1 MLLDCSDGDAIEWDA
16 ADGFAAWTSHEDRVL
31 RIQSFTEGPASRIF
45 VELDKCCLNDG
56 QISQHDLRRARL
68 NVQMGKGLLVVTLNF
83 YDTPEDG
90 YGFGRRAL
98 WVFIFP
104 LY

>member
-16 ADGFAAWTSHEDRVL
+16 ADGFAAWTSHEDRIL
-31 RIQSFTEGPASRIF
+31 RIQSLTEGPGSKIF
-45 VELDKCCLNDG
+45 VGLDGCCLGDRK
-56 QISQHDLRRARL
+56 ISQQDLRRARL

-98 WVFIFP
+98 
-104 LY
+104 